1 MKHFCLYTA
10 LKSSPD
16 KVADMLAHEALALEA
31 LYMHDAAAF
40 RIGEPD
46 IFGQYETTNDAEHTY
61 ICQLAV
67 DTLDLVTMLER
78 LPATPAM
85 LVVAAD
91 VISKHCLDLGDF
103 EMVDEMTALANGYIA
118 QLREVTP

>member
-1 MKHFCLYTA
+1 
-10 LKSSPD
+10 
-16 KVADMLAHEALALEA
+16 MLAHEALALEA

-46 IFGQYETTNDAEHTY
+46 IFGQYDTTNDAEHTY

-67 DTLDLVTMLER
+67 DTLDLFTMLER

-91 VISKHCLDLGDF
+91 VISEHCLDLGDF
-103 EMVDEMTALANGYIA
+103 ELVDEMNALGDSYVVQMRAA
-118 QLREVTP
+118 T

>member
-1 MKHFCLYTA
+1 MKTFCLYTA
-10 LKSSPD
+10 LHASPD
-16 KVADMLAHEALALEA
+16 KVADMLANEALALEA
-31 LYMHDAAAF
+31 LYMHDAAAY

-46 IFGQYETTNDAEHTY
+46 KFGQYETTNDAEHTY

-103 EMVDEMTALANGYIA
+103 EMVDEMTELADSFIA
-118 QLREVTP
+118 ELKVTS

>member
-16 KVADMLAHEALALEA
+16 KVADMLANEALALEA
-31 LYMHDAAAF
+31 LYMHDAAAY

-103 EMVDEMTALANGYIA
+103 ELVDEMNALGDSYVVQMRAA
-118 QLREVTP
+118 T

>member
-85 LVVAAD
+85 LAT
-91 VISKHCLDLGDF
+91 SSSLRCLRSTMPSRNCRKVL
-103 EMVDEMTALANGYIA
+103 TNRSRIC
-118 QLREVTP
+118 